1 MNLSEKDKKDWID
14 AMKNLE
20 LWDENDDIE
29 EVVRG
34 DYWTLWT
41 STRGRYFF
49 TRNKVIFISGWGATT
64 FTAPYTDISAIKKS
78 IVMPFLPF
86 GITLTVKDSK
96 NGKDKKYKMSVN
108 GRNKWIAFLEQ
119 KTGVT
124 LS

>member
-34 DYWTLWT
+34 DYCEFAG

-49 TRNKVIFISGWGATT
+49 THNKVIFISGWGATT
-64 FTAPYTDISAIKKS
+64 FTAPYADISAIKKS